1 VTFEGGRR
9 RDPYGET
16 ADAVRRTFTDPA
28 WQTRRM
34 PDAVRAAAL
43 ANAVDLSSNWT
54 WDEPEPARVVEMV
67 ILMAER
73 FEAYLTGEQEADGQG

>member
-1 VTFEGGRR
+1 MSTSEPDLTRSTTISGPVQ
-9 RDPYGET
+9 
-16 ADAVRRTFTDPA
+16 AAINA
-28 WQTRRM
+28 WTGYRQ

-67 ILMAER
+67 VLMAER
-73 FEAYLTGEQEADGQG
+73 FERYLTGGQGADGPTDPR